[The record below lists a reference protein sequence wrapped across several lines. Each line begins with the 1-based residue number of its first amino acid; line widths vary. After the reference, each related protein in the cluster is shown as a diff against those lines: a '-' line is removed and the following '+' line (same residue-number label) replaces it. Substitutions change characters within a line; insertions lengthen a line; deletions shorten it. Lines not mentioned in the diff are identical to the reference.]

1 MVLRCMVSYC
11 IVVPLG
17 KKVSIGQQIIKKGGI
32 GPQIKAEFRDK
43 KQWVISQSL
52 ASGLDPPVL
61 VLHLILILPHVI
73 IILLHHTPI
82 NFTKS
87 LAVKA
92 LLGWA
97 FWITNYY
104 DRHKFS
110 VYFPAWQQWWSLSR
124 SKTEMFTF
132 RLVTPAFHTIGAS
145 YSFLQKVL
153 AHNVIFILGHTIMPQ
168 HRHDEL
174 LEIVWLFSL
183 TGRFCPWEGWV
194 KFAGGSP
201 ERMRLS
207 PLAPPSLSCY
217 DSIIWHA
224 QLL

>member
-1 MVLRCMVSYC
+1 MLCHGIALYGVLLYSMVPV
-11 IVVPLG
+11 G

-97 FWITNYY
+97 F
-104 DRHKFS
+104 
-110 VYFPAWQQWWSLSR
+110 
-124 SKTEMFTF
+124 
-132 RLVTPAFHTIGAS
+132 
-145 YSFLQKVL
+145 
-153 AHNVIFILGHTIMPQ
+153 
-168 HRHDEL
+168 
-174 LEIVWLFSL
+174 
-183 TGRFCPWEGWV
+183 
-194 KFAGGSP
+194 
-201 ERMRLS
+201 
-207 PLAPPSLSCY
+207 
-217 DSIIWHA
+217 
-224 QLL
+224 